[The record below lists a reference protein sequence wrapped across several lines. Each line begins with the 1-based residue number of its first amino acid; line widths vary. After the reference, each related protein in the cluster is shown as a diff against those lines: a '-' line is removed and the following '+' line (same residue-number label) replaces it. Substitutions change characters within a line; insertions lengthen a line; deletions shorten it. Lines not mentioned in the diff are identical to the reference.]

1 MRRIR
6 GCSLNVIP
14 NNFSDLSVT
23 VFFHDRVEMKLSRGH
38 RMNEGTAEC
47 LHTSLDAII
56 EQMAEGLL
64 VFDESVNVIRA
75 NRQAQHLFGFTFEQ
89 LCDDRNLSLAE
100 GRFADEFGRVLT
112 TQELPAQMALAELRV
127 VDSRLWY
134 TRPDGGRTCLSLT
147 ASPFLD
153 DWEEPA
159 GAIVLMRDVT
169 EQHREH
175 ERAQQADKLRALGQ
189 LASGIAHNF
198 NNSLAAVIGY
208 TQLAIPRVKDPTAEK
223 YLRVVEQSAKDAA
236 RMVERIQN
244 FARESSH
251 KDDLIM
257 VRLADIVRDAVDI
270 TRPRWRDDAEARG
283 IKYQVK
289 VELQR
294 DGDLI
299 VRGEPSELREVFV
312 NVILNALD
320 AMPIGGTVTI
330 VISVATEESSVKVK
344 FTDTGVGMTEE
355 IEHRIFEPFFT
366 TKGVSGLGMGLSES
380 YRIIERHGG
389 HIEVESE
396 PLRGSSFTVVLPHIK
411 REERERS
418 AGVDSPNVVGRV
430 LVVDDEDSVRGL
442 LAEMLKG
449 QGHEVSI
456 ASSGEQALRL
466 LDSHEFDIV
475 FTDLSMPRTDGVTL
489 AAEIKSRKPNTRVV
503 LMSGYGGEKA
513 YERAGRNHCID
524 AALSK
529 PFDLTE
535 ISCTVSVLLNERS

>member
-1 MRRIR
+1 
-6 GCSLNVIP
+6 
-14 NNFSDLSVT
+14 
-23 VFFHDRVEMKLSRGH
+23 
-38 RMNEGTAEC
+38 MNEGTAEC

-112 TQELPAQMALAELRV
+112 AQELPAQMALAELRV

-320 AMPIGGTVTI
+320 AMPIGGTVRI
-330 VISVATEESSVKVK
+330 VINVSTEESSVNVK

-396 PLRGSSFTVVLPHIK
+396 PHRGSRFTVVLPQIK
-411 REERERS
+411 REERESS

-449 QGHEVSI
+449 EGHEVSI

-489 AAEIKSRKPNTRVV
+489 AAEIKSRKPNTKVV
-503 LMSGYGGEKA
+503 LMSGYGGERA

-529 PFDLTE
+529 PFDLNE
-535 ISCTVSVLLNERS
+535 ISRTVSVLLK

>member
-1 MRRIR
+1 
-6 GCSLNVIP
+6 
-14 NNFSDLSVT
+14 
-23 VFFHDRVEMKLSRGH
+23 
-38 RMNEGTAEC
+38 MNHATAER

-64 VFDESVNVIRA
+64 VFDQRVSVIRA
-75 NRQAQHLFGFTFEQ
+75 NLQAQHIFGFTFEQ
-89 LCDDRNLSLAE
+89 LRDDHNLALAG
-100 GRFADEFGRVLT
+100 GRFADESGRVLT
-112 TQELPAQMALAELRV
+112 TQELPVQRALAELRV
-127 VDSRLWY
+127 VDARLWY
-134 TRPDGGRTCLSLT
+134 TRPEGIRTCLSLT
-147 ASPFLD
+147 ASPFLND
-153 DWEEPA
+153 LDEPA
-159 GAIVLMRDVT
+159 GAIVLVRDVT

-208 TQLAIPRVKDPTAEK
+208 TQLAIPRVKEPTAEK

-270 TRPRWRDDAEARG
+270 TRPRWRDDAEALG

-289 VELQR
+289 LEMRTQE
-294 DGDLI
+294 DLI
-299 VRGEPSELREVFV
+299 VRGEASELREVFV
-312 NVILNALD
+312 NMILNALD
-320 AMPIGGTVTI
+320 AMAMGGALTI
-330 VISVATEESSVKVK
+330 TIDVSTENSNVSVK

-380 YRIIERHGG
+380 YKIIERHGG

-396 PLRGSSFTVVLPHIK
+396 PFQGSSFTIVLPHIK
-411 REERERS
+411 LEERELYPRADGS
-418 AGVDSPNVVGRV
+418 DVVGRV
-430 LVVDDEDSVRGL
+430 LVVDDEGSVRGL
-442 LAEMLKG
+442 LADMLEG
-449 QGHEVSI
+449 EGHEVSI
-456 ASSGEQALRL
+456 ASSGEEALRL
-466 LDSHEFDIV
+466 LDSNEFDIV
-475 FTDLSMPRTDGVTL
+475 FTDLSMPKTDGVTL

-529 PFDLTE
+529 PFDLNE
-535 ISCTVSVLLNERS
+535 VSRTVSVLLK

>member
-1 MRRIR
+1 
-6 GCSLNVIP
+6 
-14 NNFSDLSVT
+14 
-23 VFFHDRVEMKLSRGH
+23 
-38 RMNEGTAEC
+38 MNQGTAEC

-64 VFDESVNVIRA
+64 VFDGRVTVIRA
-75 NRQAQHLFGFTFEQ
+75 NRQAQHLFGLTFEQ
-89 LCDDRNLSLAE
+89 LRDDRNLSLGE

-112 TQELPAQMALAELRV
+112 TPELPVQMALAELRV
-127 VDSRLWY
+127 VDTRLWY
-134 TRPDGGRTCLSLT
+134 TRPDGSRTCLSLT

-153 DWEEPA
+153 EWEEPA
-159 GAIVLMRDVT
+159 GAIVLVRDVT

-208 TQLAIPRVKDPTAEK
+208 TQLAIPRVKEPTAEK

-270 TRPRWRDDAEARG
+270 TRPRWRDDAEALG

-289 VELQR
+289 LELQT
-294 DGDLI
+294 DEDLI

-320 AMPIGGTVTI
+320 AMPIGGTITI
-330 VISVATEESSVKVK
+330 NVSTEESSVNVK

-411 REERERS
+411 REERELS
-418 AGVDSPNVVGRV
+418 SEADSPDVVGRV

-442 LAEMLKG
+442 LADMLEG
-449 QGHEVSI
+449 EGHEVSI
-456 ASSGEQALRL
+456 ASSGEEALRL

-475 FTDLSMPRTDGVTL
+475 FTDLSMPKTDGITL
-489 AAEIKSRKPNTRVV
+489 AAEIKSRKPNTKVV

-513 YERAGRNHCID
+513 YERAGRNQCID

-529 PFDLTE
+529 PFDLDE
-535 ISCTVSVLLNERS
+535 ISRTVSVLLK